1 MNDSLALKIDNS
13 PLILRKFLNHI
24 SVIENRSEQTV
35 KAYYF
40 ELYHFFVYLCSQKL
54 SEKEMLEY
62 ENDYLMITENIT
74 DGYLNSIVRDDILN
88 YLYYLKEKKK
98 LSARSR
104 NHALSVI
111 SKFFNYCEKY
121 PKILSVNPCN
131 NIPYAKAEKKLP
143 FYLTLDECTK
153 MLGTAKTHSAI
164 SFAIILSQKYKKRVL
179 FVDIDPQSSA
189 TKSLGCYNENDE
201 DGILSIADVML
212 AKEPIAEKAIKHS
225 KYGVDVIPSSFDLL
239 GADRTVMGDVL
250 HPQQFHLKTQLKPLE
265 NDYDFCIFDFLLYPT
280 ITAVNALCI
289 TDDVLVPIKL
299 GKYGTDGLE
308 NVIESVVE
316 LKDFNPKLVIRDC
329 FSTMYSRANSI
340 PMVFQSLKKHLLL
353 SACLSIIHIFV
364 IPVRLVNRNQ
374 QIRLLF
380 LLLNVPPRKIIT
392 SL

>member
-1 MNDSLALKIDNS
+1 M
-13 PLILRKFLNHI
+13 RYI
-24 SVIENRSEQTV
+24 SFYNV
-35 KAYYF
+35 K
-40 ELYHFFVYLCSQKL
+40 
-54 SEKEMLEY
+54 
-62 ENDYLMITENIT
+62 
-74 DGYLNSIVRDDILN
+74 G
-88 YLYYLKEKKK
+88 
-98 LSARSR
+98 
-104 NHALSVI
+104 
-111 SKFFNYCEKY
+111 
-121 PKILSVNPCN
+121 
-131 NIPYAKAEKKLP
+131 
-143 FYLTLDECTK
+143 
-153 MLGTAKTHSAI
+153 GTAKTHSAI

-265 NDYDFCIFDFLLYPT
+265 NDYDFCIFDFSPYPT

-316 LKDFNPKLVIRDC
+316 LKDFNPKLGIRGC
-329 FSTMYSRANSI
+329 FSTMYSRAKLNTDGLSELKEALAPFGLPVYNTYIRNTCKVGESESTDPVVISAPKCTATEDYYELVDEYLQSI
-340 PMVFQSLKKHLLL
+340 S
-353 SACLSIIHIFV
+353 
-364 IPVRLVNRNQ
+364 
-374 QIRLLF
+374 
-380 LLLNVPPRKIIT
+380 
-392 SL
+392 